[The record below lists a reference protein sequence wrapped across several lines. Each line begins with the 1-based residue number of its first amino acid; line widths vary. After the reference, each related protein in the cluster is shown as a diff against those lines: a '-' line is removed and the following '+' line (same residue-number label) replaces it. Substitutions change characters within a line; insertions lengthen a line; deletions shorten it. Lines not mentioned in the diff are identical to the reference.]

1 MKQKARS
8 TKSTRS
14 ATDTSKVVIPV
25 AQGPSER
32 EVDAK
37 GRITLGPA
45 YANRRMRIVPQE
57 DGDLLLEPIVSIHE
71 REAWLF
77 ENPEALAQV
86 QEGIRQSKKSKGKNL
101 GSFAEQSETTD
112 QRVLNNRDKECR
124 D

>member
-1 MKQKARS
+1 MKQKPRS

-14 ATDTSKVVIPV
+14 PSKASEVVVPV
-25 AQGPSER
+25 SQGSSER

-57 DGDLLLEPIVSIHE
+57 DGDLLLEPVVSIHE

-77 ENPEALAQV
+77 ENPEALALV
-86 QEGIRQSKKSKGKNL
+86 QEGIRQSKKSKGKYL
-101 GSFAEQSETTD
+101 GSFAEYLDSTD
-112 QRVLNNRDKECR
+112 QDPQE
-124 D
+124 